1 VPDFASGL
9 QLGDYPP
16 EYGLL
21 RFHEPL
27 QVVLIGHGHASM
39 RDMTILR
46 PSIRHGINAMALSG
60 HLWHCSIAL
69 RRALHRHFEAG
80 RAADVRPG
88 IAPIALSVA
97 GAAPRIA
104 NMPAA

>member
-9 QLGDYPP
+9 QFGDYPP

-27 QVVLIGHGHASM
+27 QVVLIGHGRASV

-46 PSIRHGINAMALSG
+46 PSIRDGINAVALSG